1 MADGAALPHR
11 LVLIHE
17 WAALLRVTLE
27 TGFVSAHKSKAAGFK
42 LLLNVRRRTFDGD
55 AFVHFVTIGAAHF
68 AFEHGVMMRQGERCA
83 NFQVTLETGF
93 GRLSRIYDGTGSA
106 ACFDV

>member
-1 MADGAALPHR
+1 MADRATLPHC
-11 LVLIHE
+11 LVFINKR
-17 WAALLRVTLE
+17 AALLGVTLE
-27 TGFVSAHKSKAAGFK
+27 AGLVLAQERKAAGFE

-55 AFVHFVTIGAAHF
+55 AFVHFVTISAAHF